1 MRDEPFDKLRTALV
15 EIRASALRQ
24 AQGVRGSGDV
34 LEEPLDVDRLAVF
47 SDAVFAIAATLL
59 VLDIRI
65 PPGLDPAEFH
75 RALRGQL
82 AAIVTYALSFA
93 VIGQLWLTHHRI
105 FSYIA
110 RVDYVLLGGSLIL
123 MGLVAFL
130 PFPVQLLSE
139 YHNQPWAVALYMGTF
154 AVASAMQRLVWV
166 YATARPQLLIRP
178 VAEQVRRRYNLIL
191 ATMPLGFGVL
201 VPLAFFAHQV
211 AIIIWLVLL
220 PTGIATAVTRRIT
233 DRHRVKNRRRSA

>member
-34 LEEPLDVDRLAVF
+34 LAEPLDVDRLVVF

-65 PPGLDPAEFH
+65 PPGLDSAEFH

-130 PFPVQLLSE
+130 PFPCNCSVSTTISPGRSPSTWEPSPWRRRCNGLSGSMPPPGRSCSSGRLLSRF
-139 YHNQPWAVALYMGTF
+139 GD
-154 AVASAMQRLVWV
+154 
-166 YATARPQLLIRP
+166 AT
-178 VAEQVRRRYNLIL
+178 
-191 ATMPLGFGVL
+191 T
-201 VPLAFFAHQV
+201 
-211 AIIIWLVLL
+211 
-220 PTGIATAVTRRIT
+220 
-233 DRHRVKNRRRSA
+233 